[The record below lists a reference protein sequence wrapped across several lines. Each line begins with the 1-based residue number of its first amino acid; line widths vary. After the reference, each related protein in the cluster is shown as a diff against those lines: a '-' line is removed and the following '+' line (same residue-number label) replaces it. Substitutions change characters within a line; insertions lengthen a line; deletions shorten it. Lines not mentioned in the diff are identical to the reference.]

1 MFCPLKIMPNFL
13 LVEGNFEDQQIHF
26 KEKILVLYFFLQNA
40 ILIVLKEASRL
51 NSDLLRSQVEDVKHK
66 HREDR

>member
-1 MFCPLKIMPNFL
+1 MPNFL